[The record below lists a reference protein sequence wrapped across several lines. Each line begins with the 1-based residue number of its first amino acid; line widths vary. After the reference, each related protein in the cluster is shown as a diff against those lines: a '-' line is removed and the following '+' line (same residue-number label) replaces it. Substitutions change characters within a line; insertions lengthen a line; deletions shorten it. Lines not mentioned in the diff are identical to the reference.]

1 MTKKSDLMPG
11 TLDMMI
17 LKTLTRG
24 PQHGYG
30 IASAIKRASDEVLTV
45 EEGSLYP
52 ALQRLLLQSW
62 VKAEWRSTETNRRAR
77 FYTLTAAGRKQLG
90 VEQTQFETMIMAIGR
105 VMQDA

>member
-1 MTKKSDLMPG
+1 MPKKSDLMPG

-30 IASAIKRASDEVLTV
+30 IASSIKRASDDVLTV

-52 ALQRLLLQSW
+52 ALQRLLLQNW

-90 VEQTQFETMIMAIGR
+90 VERTQFETMIAAIGR
-105 VMQDA
+105 VMQDV